1 MKYNDE
7 KKEAIKYLRYNKKKK
22 TTMSDELKVANEQVE
37 TILAAANAEGGK
49 GVNQAGLSL
58 DDQNHICGFLMKKGE
73 GKYMI

>member
-1 MKYNDE
+1 
-7 KKEAIKYLRYNKKKK
+7 
-22 TTMSDELKVANEQVE
+22 MSEELKVANEQVE

>member
-1 MKYNDE
+1 
-7 KKEAIKYLRYNKKKK
+7 
-22 TTMSDELKVANEQVE
+22 MSDELKVANEQVE

-58 DDQNHICGFLMKKGE
+58 DDQNYICGFLMKKGE